1 MSIEEAALT
10 EVFGKAET
18 WENPY
23 PAYRQFRDRS
33 PFVAQW
39 PVIFLDGQE
48 RQVRTWMLL
57 KYEQVNSALRDPQTF
72 SSQQPGAGSVAPML
86 VMISDDPPRHERFR
100 RLVNKA
106 FTARRI
112 AELEPWI
119 KTVAARLLDDIE
131 TGATVDAV
139 NAFTMPLP
147 VQVIARMLGIPGED
161 QAAFRRWSD
170 SLVAFNGGDFT
181 PAERMKNGMEMMD
194 YFRKVAAARRQKS
207 GSDLISAVVE
217 AEVDGEHLEEWEILG
232 FCTLLL
238 VAGNETTTNLMSNML
253 NILVDRPETWRRLRD
268 DRSLVESAIEETL
281 RYDSPVQMLTR
292 RVTRDIEIDGQN
304 ILAGEP
310 VAVCFAAANRDPA
323 VFSDPDTF
331 LLERD
336 QSRHLGFG
344 AGIHYCL
351 GAPLAR
357 MEATIMLNAMLDRFG
372 SIERGDQAPQRQRAT
387 NLLFGFR
394 KLPLKFIA

>member
-1 MSIEEAALT
+1 MNIEEAALT
-10 EVFGKAET
+10 DVFGKPET

-23 PAYRQFRDRS
+23 PAYREFRDRS
-33 PFVAQW
+33 PFIAQW
-39 PVIFLDGQE
+39 PIVLLDGDQ
-48 RQVRTWMLL
+48 RQVRAWMLL
-57 KYEQVNSALRDPQTF
+57 KYEQVNAALRDPATF
-72 SSQQPGAGSVAPML
+72 SSEQPGAGSVAPKL
-86 VMISDDPPRHERFR
+86 VMISDDPPRHDLLR

-112 AELEPWI
+112 SELVPWI
-119 KTVAARLLDDIE
+119 KDVAGQLLDEISA
-131 TGATVDAV
+131 GSTVDAV
-139 NAFTMPLP
+139 NGFTMPLP

-170 SLVAFNGGDFT
+170 ALVAFNGGDFS

-194 YFRKVAAARRQKS
+194 YFRMIAAARREKS
-207 GSDLISAVVE
+207 AGDLISAVVE
-217 AEVDGEHLEEWEILG
+217 AEVDGQRLEEWEVLG
-232 FCTLLL
+232 FCVLLL

-253 NILVDRPETWRRLRD
+253 NILVDRPEMWRRLRD
-268 DRSLVESAIEETL
+268 DRALVESAIEETL

-292 RVTRDIEIDGQN
+292 RVTRDIEV
-304 ILAGEP
+304 GERKIHEGDQ
-310 VAVCFAAANRDPA
+310 VAVSYGAANRDPA
-323 VFSDPDTF
+323 MFPDPDTF
-331 LLERD
+331 SLEREN
-336 QSRHLGFG
+336 SRHLGFG

-357 MEATIMLNAMLDRFG
+357 MEATIMLNAMLDRFA
-372 SIERGDQAPQRQRAT
+372 SIARSDEAPQRQRAT